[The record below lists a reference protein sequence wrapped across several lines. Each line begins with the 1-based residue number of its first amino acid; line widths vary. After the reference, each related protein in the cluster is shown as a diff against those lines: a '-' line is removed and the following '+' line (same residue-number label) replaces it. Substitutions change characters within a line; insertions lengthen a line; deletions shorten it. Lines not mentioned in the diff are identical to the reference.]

1 MTKQQQQGLGSNMIA
16 ILVTKGSGEEVYR
29 ENALNGQRKVSLDP
43 SAYQRVTSAEKD
55 FNNQVDGI
63 TSSFLSYPVMT

>member
-1 MTKQQQQGLGSNMIA
+1 M
-16 ILVTKGSGEEVYR
+16 GEEVYR

-55 FNNQVDGI
+55 FNNQAGKMICSGYQSV
-63 TSSFLSYPVMT
+63 SWYPMHPCYWPVGL